1 MAKRPVV
8 SKSPAAARSRERA
21 EPVPVFLFGARGMLA
36 GEFLRLLELHPGL
49 ELRAAVSREPGGE
62 SHRHLAA
69 TARLE
74 LVDAPQGERA
84 LEETLAAGTP
94 AAVVLALP
102 HGESARTWLA
112 LKSRL
117 GADADRLHVL
127 DLAADFRLRDPER
140 YRRTYGHE
148 HPAPDELARFVYGLP
163 EERRAELHGA
173 QKVAAPGCF
182 ATALQL
188 AVLPAASAGLLDGTR
203 AWILNG
209 ITGSS
214 GSGNE
219 PKPATHHPH
228 RHGNVWA
235 YSVGGHRH
243 EAELEQALELQ
254 GFDGALLPPLAFV
267 AHSGPFARGIHLT
280 ASLPLAARIDADE
293 ARAVYAARYRDEPFV
308 QVLEEGTPD
317 LRSVAGSNR
326 VSLATA
332 VRGETL
338 HVLLTLDNLV
348 KGGAGQGLQCLNLM
362 LGFPET
368 SGLPRCGLGVS

>member
-1 MAKRPVV
+1 M
-8 SKSPAAARSRERA
+8 SPSSSIRTRTAPARDAREAAT
-21 EPVPVFLFGARGMLA
+21 VPLFLFGARGMLA
-36 GEFLRLLELHPGL
+36 GELLRLLELHPGL
-49 ELRAAVSREPGGE
+49 TLAGAVSRETGSE
-62 SHRHLAA
+62 LHRHLGDPAHAVDQVGAVAA
-69 TARLE
+69 LRARL
-74 LVDAPQGERA
+74 ARGER
-84 LEETLAAGTP
+84 

-112 LKSRL
+112 LRDEL
-117 GADADRLHVL
+117 GPAAEELFVL

-140 YRRTYGHE
+140 YHATYGHA

-163 EERRAELHGA
+163 ELAREPLHGA
-173 QKVAAPGCF
+173 RRVAAPGCF

-188 AVLPAASAGLLDGTR
+188 AVLPAAEAGLLDPAR

-228 RHGNVWA
+228 RHGNLWA

-243 EAELEQALELQ
+243 EAELLQALEPLGQ
-254 GFDGALLPPLAFV
+254 RPPLAFV
-267 AHSGPFARGIHLT
+267 AHSGPFTRGIHLT
-280 ASLPLAARIDADE
+280 ATLPLARALDADT
-293 ARAVYAARYRDEPFV
+293 ARTLYAERYRGEPFV
-308 QVLEEGTPD
+308 EVLEGATTPD

-326 VSLATA
+326 VSLALA
-332 VRGETL
+332 VRGEVL
-338 HVLLTLDNLV
+338 VVLLTLDNLV

-368 SGLPRCGLGVS
+368 AGLPRTGLGVS